1 MIAQSPKPRA
11 QSRSSIQPA
20 ASMHPGTSPR
30 LSRRDFLRF
39 SAVGG
44 ALAVAGPIACGP
56 APSEEPTVP
65 DGGIATDV
73 DAFALEETTIA
84 ALQEGMTTGQWTA
97 RSITEAYLARIEQL
111 NLRGPTLRALL
122 ETNPDALAIADELDR
137 ERQAQGPRGPLHGV
151 PIALKDNI
159 DTADRM
165 TTTAGSLALRGWVPP
180 DDSRVAARLREAG
193 AVLLGKANLSEWAN
207 FRSTRSSSGWSG
219 RGGQCRNPYVLDRN
233 PCGSS
238 SGSGVAASANLA
250 AVAIGTETDGSVVCP
265 SSANGIVGI
274 KPTVGL
280 VSRAGV
286 IPISH
291 TQDTAGPMART
302 VRDAAIVLGAIAGV
316 DPRDPATAESDA
328 RGLDDYTPFLEA
340 DGLRGTRIG
349 VARRFLGFHVAVDR
363 VVENAIEAMRAAGA
377 VIVDPVDLRP
387 RGRPVAGGAV
397 TSMGAAETEVLL
409 YEFKAGLNAYL
420 AMRGPDAEVRSL
432 ADLIAFN
439 ERNAG
444 DEMPFFGQERLLAAE
459 QKGPL
464 SDPMYLA
471 ALAAARRLSRAEGI
485 DRTMDEHQLD
495 AIIGPTG
502 GPAWVTDLVNG
513 DHFGGGSSAYPAVA
527 GYPNITVPA
536 GDVHGLPVGLS
547 FFGRAWSEPTLIQI
561 AYGFEQTTQA
571 RRVPRFRQTL
581 G

>member
-1 MIAQSPKPRA
+1 MSAQSLKPKA
-11 QSRSSIQPA
+11 QSHSR
-20 ASMHPGTSPR
+20 ASMQSTASLGV
-30 LSRRDFLRF
+30 SRRDFLRS

-56 APSEEPTVP
+56 APSEEPAAQAAGT
-65 DGGIATDV
+65 AV
-73 DAFALEETTIA
+73 DEFALEETTIA
-84 ALQEGMTTGQWTA
+84 ALQEGMTTGEWTA

-111 NLRGPTLRALL
+111 NLRGPALRALL
-122 ETNPDALAIADELDR
+122 ETNPEALAIADELDR
-137 ERQAQGPRGPLHGV
+137 ERRAQRPRGPMHGV
-151 PIALKDNI
+151 PILLKDNI

-165 TTTAGSLALRGWVPP
+165 TTTAGSLALNGWVPP
-180 DDSRVAARLREAG
+180 EDSGVAARLREAG

-238 SGSGVAASANLA
+238 SGSGVGVSANLV

-316 DPRDPATAESDA
+316 DPRDPATAQSET
-328 RGLDDYTPFLEA
+328 RGLVDYTPFLEA
-340 DGLRGTRIG
+340 DGLRGRRIG

-363 VVENAIEAMRAAGA
+363 VVETAIEAMRAAGA

-387 RGRPVAGGAV
+387 GGRPAAPGAV

-409 YEFKAGLNAYL
+409 YEFKTDLNAYL
-420 AMRGPDAEVRSL
+420 ARRGPDVEVRSL

-439 ERNAG
+439 ERHAA
-444 DEMPFFGQERLLAAE
+444 DEMPYFGQERLLAAE
-459 QKGPL
+459 EKGPF
-464 SDPMYLA
+464 SDPAYLA
-471 ALAAARRLSRAEGI
+471 ALAAARRLSGAEGI
-485 DRTMDEHQLD
+485 DRTMDEWQLD
-495 AIIGPTG
+495 AIIAPTG

-513 DHFGGGSSAYPAVA
+513 DHFGGGSSGYAAVA

-536 GDVHGLPVGLS
+536 GEVHGLPVGLS

-561 AYGFEQTTQA
+561 AYGFEQAVQA
-571 RRVPRFRQTL
+571 RRVPRFLPTL
-581 G
+581 A